1 VRGSNADGVWNEE
14 GARIAVPIAPPFWRT
29 AWFGAAAAALVLA
42 TAWTWHRLRVRARLR
57 RYRELEEAR
66 ASEREAVR
74 RRAAHDF
81 HDELGH
87 RLTKIGLFT
96 EMARR
101 GGGAAP
107 EADDWLA
114 RIADESRRLS
124 EETRDFLWML
134 GRGDDSLWALATH
147 LREFGE
153 ELFDRTD
160 VAFETE
166 GIDEA
171 LRGVSLTM
179 DSRRHIASIFK
190 EGMNNA
196 LRHARCSHVKL
207 RFQVENGELEIALED
222 DGRGF
227 DEPENGRGHGLKNM
241 RWRARKIDGT
251 IRFASRPG
259 SGSRVT
265 LTRRA

>member
-1 VRGSNADGVWNEE
+1 V
-14 GARIAVPIAPPFWRT
+14 IAPPFWRT
-29 AWFGAAAAALVLA
+29 GWFAAAAAAALLLA
-42 TAWTWHRLRVRARLR
+42 AGTWHRLRVRARLR

-101 GGGAAP
+101 TGGGSDA
-107 EADDWLA
+107 ADDYLG
-114 RIADESRRLS
+114 RIAAESRRLS
-124 EETRDFLWML
+124 DETRDFLWSL

-147 LREFGE
+147 LRDFGE

-171 LRGVSLTM
+171 LRGVTLTM
-179 DSRRHIASIFK
+179 DSRRHITSIFK

-196 LRHARCSHVKL
+196 LRHAGCTHVKL
-207 RFQVENGELEIALED
+207 RVRVEDGELEIALED

-227 DEPENGRGHGLKNM
+227 EEPENGRGHGLKNM